1 MTWLIVLLFSVG
13 FVVVLLI
20 ARSEQRNG
28 QPLFLDC
35 DGPCRKLHGPHARH
49 DDGRVTC
56 CLCGGVHLSSIPQQ
70 RGPSDG

>member
-13 FVVVLLI
+13 PVVVLLI

-35 DGPCRKLHGPHARH
+35 EGFCRKLHGPHARH

-56 CLCGGVHLSSIPQQ
+56 CLCGGVHSSSIPRQ
-70 RGPSDG
+70 RGPIDG